1 MPSSEFLFFY
11 FAYGQFERLTSCFV
25 YSFVDR
31 ETFTNLERELAG
43 VKALL
48 SQREDELVQLSVAKE
63 ASDATS
69 DALRGELET
78 SADNAILHA
87 QAVEKKFVEERLE

>member
-1 MPSSEFLFFY
+1 
-11 FAYGQFERLTSCFV
+11 
-25 YSFVDR
+25 
-31 ETFTNLERELAG
+31 
-43 VKALL
+43 
-48 SQREDELVQLSVAKE
+48 VAKE

-87 QAVEKKFVEERLE
+87 QAVEKKYVEERLE